1 MSHPLAFTLVAV
13 MSGLAFV
20 SAAVPPRPRARQ
32 AGVVTGILPP
42 GPLDAITDV
51 PGVRVGHAT
60 MIAGDGIRTGVTVIV
75 PHPGNVFQEK
85 VPAAVFVANGF
96 GKLTGVTQLRELGT
110 LETPIALTG
119 TLSTWKVADA
129 LAEWVLAQP
138 GNAEVHSLTPVVGE
152 CNDGPLNDIQALAVT
167 EEHARAALNSAH
179 DGPVEQGSVGAGTG
193 MTCFGFKGGVGS
205 SSRRIMLDRRDHHLG
220 VLVLTNFGNA
230 GDLVIPDGRRPSPRM
245 AEPLRKA
252 QEQGSVIIVIAT
264 DVPLEHRQLDRIARR
279 AGAGLARLGSFW
291 GHGSGDIAIAFTTAN
306 IVKHGG
312 MADLREMRVLN
323 EDRIDLLF
331 RAAAEATQEAVL
343 NAMLSADRFVGRAGT
358 VRVSLADV
366 LRSSKTGLEMP

>member
-1 MSHPLAFTLVAV
+1 VN
-13 MSGLAFV
+13 
-20 SAAVPPRPRARQ
+20 
-32 AGVVTGILPP
+32 
-42 GPLDAITDV
+42 
-51 PGVRVGHAT
+51 
-60 MIAGDGIRTGVTVIV
+60 TGVTAVLPHSGNMFRRKVMAASHVI
-75 PHPGNVFQEK
+75 
-85 VPAAVFVANGF
+85 NGF
-96 GKLTGVTQLRELGT
+96 GKSAGLVQIDELGT
-110 LETPIALTG
+110 IETPILLTN
-119 TLSTWKVADA
+119 TLSVGACSTA
-129 LAEWVLAQP
+129 LVREAIAQNP
-138 GNAEVHSLTPVVGE
+138 DIGRTTSTVNPVVGE

-220 VLVLTNFGNA
+220 VLVLANFGNA

-245 AEPLRKA
+245 TEPLREA

-264 DVPLEHRQLDRIARR
+264 DVPLEHRQLQRVARR